1 MAAWAGLWLASKLRW
16 GWQHDRRRESP
27 AAGAVVRCPVPLV
40 SQGGPPMT
48 TPKGKETVSSA
59 TRQGAQIIG
68 PGGLPAKLNTVTA
81 EVLARLLNYER
92 LTSLDAVDEASTTRL
107 SAVTFYLAEKYGW
120 PIEVVDKATGC
131 RDGRMAWVA
140 EYFIAPEIVARAM
153 AAGAGDWCAKVRTA
167 RRARRAHAAQA
178 RRDAERANAARNAR
192 RPHPGQQGL
201 FEAGF

>member
-1 MAAWAGLWLASKLRW
+1 MK
-16 GWQHDRRRESP
+16 
-27 AAGAVVRCPVPLV
+27 
-40 SQGGPPMT
+40 
-48 TPKGKETVSSA
+48 TPDTAKTVSSA

-120 PIEVVDKATGC
+120 PIEAVDKAAGC
-131 RDGRMAWVA
+131 SDGRVAWVA

-153 AAGAGDWCAKVRTA
+153 ATGAGDWCAKVRA
-167 RRARRAHAAQA
+167 ARRAHAAQA

-192 RPHPGQQGL
+192 RPHPGQQWL